1 MEALIIILFII
12 GYACIA
18 LEHPIK
24 INKTASAL
32 LTGVV
37 CWTLFILS
45 PPSSTVLQSE
55 AYKDYIEQIKLH
67 ESPVVENSHELFSG
81 FVIAELGE
89 HLNSIAQIL
98 FFLMGAMTIVEL
110 VDAHQ
115 GFRFITGRISTK
127 NPRNLIWIVGWV
139 SFFLSSVLDNLTTTI
154 VMISLIRKLIPDKQM
169 RWLFAGI
176 IVIAAN
182 AGGAWTPIGDVT
194 TTMLWIGGQISSG
207 NIMVTLFIPSVAC
220 LLIPLIYL
228 SFTLKGSLGEL
239 SSEQINGEDKVIRT
253 SKLMLILG
261 VSALVFVP
269 VFKTV
274 THLPPFVGMLLGLS
288 VLWIVSE
295 IINPEADE
303 MEKKNYTAAG
313 ALSRIDVPSVLFFL
327 GILMAVG
334 ALESMQVLG
343 QLANWLDRSLGD
355 QRIIITLIGI
365 LSAIVDNVPLV
376 AASMGMYNMDIF
388 YRDHMVWEYLAYCAG
403 TGGSI
408 LIIGS
413 AAGVAAMGM
422 EKIDFIWY
430 LKKISMI
437 ALLGYASGALIYQ
450 VIEPIFAVHPPH

>member
-169 RWLFAGI
+169 RWL
-176 IVIAAN
+176 
-182 AGGAWTPIGDVT
+182 
-194 TTMLWIGGQISSG
+194 LR
-207 NIMVTLFIPSVAC
+207 
-220 LLIPLIYL
+220 
-228 SFTLKGSLGEL
+228 EL
-239 SSEQINGEDKVIRT
+239 
-253 SKLMLILG
+253 
-261 VSALVFVP
+261 
-269 VFKTV
+269 
-274 THLPPFVGMLLGLS
+274 
-288 VLWIVSE
+288 
-295 IINPEADE
+295 
-303 MEKKNYTAAG
+303 
-313 ALSRIDVPSVLFFL
+313 
-327 GILMAVG
+327 
-334 ALESMQVLG
+334 
-343 QLANWLDRSLGD
+343 
-355 QRIIITLIGI
+355 
-365 LSAIVDNVPLV
+365 
-376 AASMGMYNMDIF
+376 
-388 YRDHMVWEYLAYCAG
+388 
-403 TGGSI
+403 
-408 LIIGS
+408 
-413 AAGVAAMGM
+413 
-422 EKIDFIWY
+422 
-430 LKKISMI
+430 
-437 ALLGYASGALIYQ
+437 
-450 VIEPIFAVHPPH
+450 